1 MGDILHQPGFLGTA
15 GNFAADMTLIL
26 SLVVAVTFTVG
37 FWAARRGKYDLHGW
51 IQTGGALLNLVLVG
65 WMMVLPFRDFVV
77 QDISPPRPR
86 PDIFYTITIAHAAV
100 GVIALVFGL
109 FVVLRGHGLML
120 PQLKFNN
127 YKPYM
132 RWAYALYLAATTLG
146 VLVYIIWFVVIP
158 NPPQFK

>member
-15 GNFAADMTLIL
+15 GNFAADMTLLL
-26 SLVVAVTFTVG
+26 SIVVAITFSVG
-37 FWAARRGKYDLHGW
+37 FWAARQHKYTLHGW
-51 IQTGGALLNLVLVG
+51 IQTAGALLNIILVL

-86 PDIFYTITIAHAAV
+86 PDIFYYVTIAHATI
-100 GVIALVFGL
+100 GFIALVFGN
-109 FVVLRGHGLML
+109 FVVLRGHNLMI

-132 RWAYALYLAATTLG
+132 RWAYGLYMAATALG
-146 VLVYIIWFVVIP
+146 ILVYIIWFVVIP
-158 NPPQFK
+158 NPPLFK